1 MSSGHRPQ
9 SGLRSASE
17 RLGMSNH
24 PRKVAALRKRTSDT
38 TDRTYAQLYPFPAS
52 SHDRVT

>member
-1 MSSGHRPQ
+1 
-9 SGLRSASE
+9 
-17 RLGMSNH
+17 MSNH